1 MDRKSIE
8 TGLSDKQLSAVADLA
23 KTNVYARQSKWKT
36 FRELPNKD
44 KLPFFVQ
51 HFLVGTV
58 AVVAA
63 VALVIGLIV
72 FYATRA
78 PSTKLY
84 VASFGLSDYSRQLQ
98 DLQNDFAAQ
107 YPQED
112 SRVFS
117 IDSNFVISTSSSG
130 ASPSESASADASSSS
145 QAGTGQSALL
155 GGSYL
160 DDSAKL
166 AAMMASGE
174 INVLVGTKPLM
185 CELAQRNSINDPT
198 AVLDSAKLAELGD
211 AVVYQDDLVEG
222 ADHAPIGLSL
232 SKSDVWKAKGLPDNA
247 VLGFGN
253 VTKGTEW
260 PLNFVNYLFK

>member
-72 FYATRA
+72 FYVTRA

-185 CELAQRNSINDPT
+185 RELAQRNSINDPT